1 MDNIYLI
8 GIGIYIYFRK
18 CGIMLNKMKSVLGG
32 RKIKAFTIIE
42 LLIVCAIIAILAAII
57 VMNFDRSKERTRDA
71 QRKSDLIRVAGALE
85 SYKVDAKLYLL
96 SGTITAGV
104 PALKSVSLMSELTAG
119 NYISSLPTDPL
130 NQTPY
135 KYASD
140 QNQYKLLAI
149 SETITGISNAS
160 NIAGDFYN
168 YSASNDNNFKCF
180 QVSSSNTALG
190 WAYTEC
196 Q

>member
-1 MDNIYLI
+1 
-8 GIGIYIYFRK
+8 
-18 CGIMLNKMKSVLGG
+18 MLNKTKKLKGLTPLNPVKWNRQKRYLTG
-32 RKIKAFTIIE
+32 FTIVE
-42 LLIVCAIIAILAAII
+42 LMIVCAIIAILAAII
-57 VMNFDRSKERTRDA
+57 VINFERSKMRTRDA
-71 QRKSDLIRVAGALE
+71 QRKSDLTRIAGALE
-85 SYKVDAKLYLL
+85 GYKVDTKSYLS
-96 SGTITAGV
+96 SGVAIEGTPPIK
-104 PALKSVSLMSELTAG
+104 PVSSLTELTTG

-190 WAYTEC
+190 WAYPEC